1 MSKEYQYSEI
11 FYSMQGEGH
20 YTGVPTLWLR
30 FFLCNLQCNG
40 FGQKEPTK
48 PETWQ
53 LPYDDLDVTPY
64 KTMEELPVFQ
74 YGCDS
79 SYSWSKK
86 FKHLQRKGSASEIAD
101 RMVDLIKTDT
111 NPEGLLRHPK
121 TGQSIHMCFTGGE
134 PLMKHAQEAV
144 MELIS
149 YQRFMCNVPTHIT
162 FETNGTQ
169 ALTPGFKS
177 FFHNKG
183 LYNGE
188 VFFSISPKLWSVA
201 GEEPA
206 KAICP
211 KIVAEYHTLSDKG
224 QLKFVVNGTQEAW
237 DEMELALASFR
248 SAGVNYPVWIMPAGA
263 TVEGQKGLLEGH
275 GSAGTIA
282 DEALRRGYN
291 VSARVHA
298 YLWDNVIGK

>member
-1 MSKEYQYSEI
+1 MSKEYLYSEI

-40 FGQKEPTK
+40 FGQKNPTEPS
-48 PETWQ
+48 TWQ
-53 LPYDDLDVTPY
+53 LPYDELDVTPY
-64 KTMEELPVFQ
+64 NTMEELPVFP

-79 SYSWSKK
+79 SYSWAAK
-86 FKHLQRKGSASEIAD
+86 FKHLQRKGNAADIAD
-101 RMVDLIKTDT
+101 KMIDLIKTDQ
-111 NPEGLLRHPK
+111 NPEGLLHHPR
-121 TGQSIHMCFTGGE
+121 TGQDIHFCFTGGE

-144 MELIS
+144 MEIINYL
-149 YQRFMCNVPTHIT
+149 RFACNVPKYIT

-169 ALTPGFKS
+169 ELTPAFKK
-177 FFHNKG
+177 FFQNRG
-183 LYNGE
+183 MYDGE
-188 VFFSISPKLWSVA
+188 IFFSVSPKLWSVA

-206 KAICP
+206 KAIRP
-211 KIVAEYHTLSDKG
+211 ETVAQYHTLSDKG
-224 QLKFVVNGTQEAW
+224 QLKFVINGTQEAW
-237 DEMELALASFR
+237 DEMELVVDRFR
-248 SAGVNYPVWIMPAGA
+248 AAGVSYPVWIMPAGA

-275 GSAGTIA
+275 GSAGAIA

>member
-1 MSKEYQYSEI
+1 MSKEYLYSEI

-40 FGQKEPTK
+40 FGQKEPTN
-48 PETWQ
+48 PSSWV
-53 LPYDDLDVTPY
+53 LPYEDLDVTPY
-64 KTMEELPVFQ
+64 KTMEELPVFP

-79 SYSWSKK
+79 SYSWAKK
-86 FKHLQRKGSASEIAD
+86 FKHMQRKGTAADIAD
-101 RMVDLIKTDT
+101 RMIDLIRTDL
-111 NPEGLLRHPK
+111 NPQGLLRHPRS
-121 TGQSIHMCFTGGE
+121 GQDTHVCFTGGE

-144 MELIS
+144 MELLS
-149 YQRFMCNVPTHIT
+149 YLRFSSNMPRYIT

-169 ALTPGFKS
+169 SLTDGFRKFMQNPGLF
-177 FFHNKG
+177 
-183 LYNGE
+183 NGE
-188 VFFSISPKLWSVA
+188 VFFSVSPKLWSVA

-206 KAICP
+206 KAIQP
-211 KIVAEYHTLSDKG
+211 KVVAEYNKLSTAG
-224 QLKFVVNGTQEAW
+224 QLKFVINGTKEAW
-237 DEMELALASFR
+237 DEMENVIDRFR
-248 SAGVNYPVWIMPAGA
+248 SAGVTYPVWIMPAGA

-275 GSAGTIA
+275 MSAGAIA